1 MNMHKLDSN
10 GHFCKGLLSFD
21 RNKVFCSTFFAV
33 IIYSPKPNIRA
44 NVREINDLSCITSC
58 LSRKDFKKKKL
69 SYSRFYCHICSFRV

>member
-21 RNKVFCSTFFAV
+21 GNKVFCSTFFGR
-33 IIYSPKPNIRA
+33 YHLLTKPNTFRA

-58 LSRKDFKKKKL
+58 LSRKDLKKKNFL
-69 SYSRFYCHICSFRV
+69 